1 MKIKFVIANIKKK
14 EVNQMTKSQNT
25 VALVEV
31 QVQDQQGLQTPDDL
45 MSLKELCLKHSLE
58 YDYLYKWSV
67 VKGEIK
73 VHFRGVWKVSE
84 SEVLDYINSKAEE
97 KLRKLK
103 SRKGG
108 E

>member
-1 MKIKFVIANIKKK
+1 MYKHEQKK

-31 QVQDQQGLQTPDDL
+31 QVQDQQGLKTPEDL
-45 MSLKELCLKHSLE
+45 MSLKELCTKHCLD

-67 VKGEIK
+67 QRGEIK
-73 VHFRGVWKVSE
+73 VYFRGIWKVSE
-84 SEVLDYINSKAEE
+84 SEVLDYINSKAKQ
-97 KLRKLK
+97 KLGKLK

-108 E
+108 K

>member
-14 EVNQMTKSQNT
+14 EVKQMETLKKS

-31 QVQDQQGLQTPDDL
+31 QGQDQQGLKTPEDL
-45 MSLKELCLKHSLE
+45 MSLKELCTKHCLD

-67 VKGEIK
+67 LKGEIK
-73 VHFRGVWKVSE
+73 VYFRGIWKVSE
-84 SEVLDYINSKAEE
+84 SEVLDYINSKAEQ
-97 KLRKLK
+97 KLGKLK

-108 E
+108 K